1 MPLLNYKT
9 IKMKRTLQF
18 QLIVIGLMLCSVN
31 MGAQEEVKVPLS
43 TPNAKGKLTMY
54 LLNGSISV
62 SSHSG
67 TDVIV
72 TATTRGSNKSKNKGK
87 YGLKKIDANA
97 VRFTVE
103 EVDNKVRV
111 KSKNI
116 NTTTD
121 FDIKVPKNFSL
132 KLNVTNN
139 GNIYVENVNGDLEV
153 SNTNGKIDMKNVSGS
168 VIADALNRNITVSF
182 DEIYNDGSM
191 AFSSLNGNLDISFPA
206 NLKAD
211 VRAKTDNGA
220 IYTDFELKISDKKAD
235 IKSSRSSNVYQVNV
249 DKWTFGTING
259 GGPELLFKTLNGD
272 IIIRKQ

>member
-1 MPLLNYKT
+1 
-9 IKMKRTLQF
+9 MKHKITFRIQL
-18 QLIVIGLMLCSVN
+18 LIVAFLLGLTFTT
-31 MGAQEEVKVPLS
+31 AQEEVSVPLS
-43 TPNAKGKLTMY
+43 KPGTKGKLTMY

-67 TDVIV
+67 SEVVV
-72 TATTRGSNKSKNKGK
+72 TATTRGSSKSKSKSK

-103 EVDNKVRV
+103 EVDNRVRV

-132 KLNVTNN
+132 KLSVTNN
-139 GNIYVENVNGDLEV
+139 GNIYVENITGEIEA
-153 SNTNGKIDMKNVSGS
+153 SNTNGKIDMKNVRGS
-168 VIADALNRNITVSF
+168 VIADALNRNITISF
-182 DEIYNDGSM
+182 DKISNSESM
-191 AFSSLNGNLDISFPA
+191 AFSSLNGNLDISFPP

-211 VRAKTDNGA
+211 VKAKTDNGA